1 MITRRDFL
9 KITVAGGALASLNNL
24 EEAKATIYQ
33 VVPDTEFC
41 YEGQRKIPIIAKT
54 SIIVVGGSSRAI
66 AAAVAAAKTG
76 CDVFLIGYM
85 PYLGDDICGSFLFEH
100 NKDEKLQ
107 TDLSRKIFPG
117 KEGKQVFLAYYIKEG
132 DAL

>member
-54 SIIVVGGSSRAI
+54 SIIVVGGR
-66 AAAVAAAKTG
+66 
-76 CDVFLIGYM
+76 C
-85 PYLGDDICGSFLFEH
+85 CGKNRLRCILNRIYALFG
-100 NKDEKLQ
+100 
-107 TDLSRKIFPG
+107 R
-117 KEGKQVFLAYYIKEG
+117 
-132 DAL
+132 

>member
-54 SIIVVGGSSRAI
+54 SIIVVGGSSTRN
-66 AAAVAAAKTG
+66 
-76 CDVFLIGYM
+76 CYSRC
-85 PYLGDDICGSFLFEH
+85 CGKNRLRCIL
-100 NKDEKLQ
+100 N
-107 TDLSRKIFPG
+107 RI
-117 KEGKQVFLAYYIKEG
+117 
-132 DAL
+132 

>member
-41 YEGQRKIPIIAKT
+41 YEGQRKYP
-54 SIIVVGGSSRAI
+54 
-66 AAAVAAAKTG
+66 
-76 CDVFLIGYM
+76 
-85 PYLGDDICGSFLFEH
+85 
-100 NKDEKLQ
+100 
-107 TDLSRKIFPG
+107 
-117 KEGKQVFLAYYIKEG
+117 
-132 DAL
+132 